1 MDRKKSPVNRML
13 EEAADVVR
21 RCKEAAGDAEP
32 TEGYKKSQIEELK
45 KYADTNQLWFTFEN
59 VSVIY
64 LDKGGENE
72 VFYDG
77 NSSVIKLNNF
87 EYAGEDLTNFFVRIF
102 AHNHFFS
109 NVPYQLIGFA
119 ENSVGNFVPY

>member
-64 LDKGGENE
+64 
-72 VFYDG
+72 Y
-77 NSSVIKLNNF
+77 
-87 EYAGEDLTNFFVRIF
+87 
-102 AHNHFFS
+102 
-109 NVPYQLIGFA
+109 
-119 ENSVGNFVPY
+119 